1 MDKKT
6 LEEIKQELL
15 NQKETILSSAR
26 EKENLGIVSEELSDT
41 VDRSSAET
49 DRNLML
55 KIKDRD
61 SKLLLKIDQALKKF
75 DNNTYGVCDE
85 CGNKISVGRLKAR
98 PMAELCIDC
107 KEEREKEELSD
118 AVE

>member
-15 NQKETILSSAR
+15 QQKESILASVS
-26 EKENLGIVSEELSDT
+26 EKENLGIVSEELSDS

-49 DRNLML
+49 DRNLVL

-61 SKLLLKIDQALKKF
+61 SKLLNKIDKALSKIEE
-75 DNNTYGVCDE
+75 NTYGICDE

-98 PMAELCIDC
+98 PMADYCIDC